1 MDTGQGW
8 TWDATFFWVPYVAQ
22 NSKKHIAFFKRK
34 RTQCPTLDVDPNIGR
49 QLVVFQ
55 FFYNILCFLYLM
67 ENKIFR
73 TAASVSEAL
82 SSEGKIRRAL
92 AALQFRKLQ
101 EVMCILNISLNS
113 QNLFLVE
120 NSVADPY
127 LDPHGSAFK
136 KSARIRIRMD
146 RCGSGSRR

>member
-1 MDTGQGW
+1 MVTAQGW
-8 TWDATFFWVPYVAQ
+8 TWDATV
-22 NSKKHIAFFKRK
+22 
-34 RTQCPTLDVDPNIGR
+34 
-49 QLVVFQ
+49 
-55 FFYNILCFLYLM
+55 LYLI
-67 ENKIFR
+67 ENKIIR

-127 LDPHGSAFK
+127 IWIRTDPHL
-136 KSARIRIRMD
+136 KSPP
-146 RCGSGSRR
+146 GSGSAWTDADPDQGGKKA

>member
-1 MDTGQGW
+1 MVTAQGW
-8 TWDATFFWVPYVAQ
+8 TWDATV
-22 NSKKHIAFFKRK
+22 
-34 RTQCPTLDVDPNIGR
+34 
-49 QLVVFQ
+49 
-55 FFYNILCFLYLM
+55 LYLI
-67 ENKIFR
+67 ENKIIR

-113 QNLFLVE
+113 HNLFWAE
-120 NSVADPY
+120 NSVADP
-127 LDPHGSAFK
+127 DPHGSAFK
-136 KSARIRIRMD
+136 KSTRIRIRMD

>member
-1 MDTGQGW
+1 M
-8 TWDATFFWVPYVAQ
+8 
-22 NSKKHIAFFKRK
+22 
-34 RTQCPTLDVDPNIGR
+34 
-49 QLVVFQ
+49 
-55 FFYNILCFLYLM
+55 
-67 ENKIFR
+67 
-73 TAASVSEAL
+73 SEAL

-136 KSARIRIRMD
+136 KSARIRIRMRIRIKEVKKPRKSTSYEVNTELED
-146 RCGSGSRR
+146 QK